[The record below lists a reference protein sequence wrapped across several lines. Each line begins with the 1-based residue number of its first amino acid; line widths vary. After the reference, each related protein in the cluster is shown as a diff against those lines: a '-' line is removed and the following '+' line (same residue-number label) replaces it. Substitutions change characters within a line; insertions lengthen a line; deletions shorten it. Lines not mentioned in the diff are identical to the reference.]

1 MKSKLPY
8 STSKSDPAKAQKRI
22 REMLLK
28 FGVDRIIFDDNFK
41 QFELAVMFVYKDYPV
56 RLPVNYGKLA
66 EMYLKEDPYTSRKH
80 CARDEWDADKRD
92 IAYRASFSLLEDF
105 LKGLVT
111 MVEMDIFSFEEIFI
125 SYFTDNQGQRL
136 GEVLLKNLPELIKG
150 KLALMPGNKN
160 SE

>member
-8 STSKSDPAKAQKRI
+8 STSKSDPTKAQRRI

-28 FGVDRIIFDDNFK
+28 FGVDRIIFDDDFK

-80 CARDEWDADKRD
+80 CVQDEWEADKRD

-111 MVEMDIFSFEEIFI
+111 MVEMEIFSFEEIFI
-125 SYFTDNQGQRL
+125 AYFTNSQGQRL
-136 GEVLLKNLPELIKG
+136 GQVLVKNLPDLINCNM
-150 KLALMPGNKN
+150 ALMPGKEKAN
-160 SE
+160 